1 MSLLGEETH
10 LLEDSASLDEV
21 CLCGGLADTVDRDH
35 LVLLYVVRRNGH
47 KIVSV
52 GLLELYV
59 DCVGL
64 ELEAYSQP

>member
-10 LLEDSASLDEV
+10 LLEDPASLYEV
-21 CLCGGLADTVDRDH
+21 CLSGGLADTVDRDD
-35 LVLLYVVRRNGH
+35 LILLYVVRGNCH
-47 KIVSV
+47 EIVSV
-52 GLLELYV
+52 GFLELYV